1 MKTVLL
7 TGATGG
13 LGYAVVERLLRDYRA
28 VALYHS
34 ESSWQRLRQTI
45 PAVEGIASFEQ
56 VAARGP
62 FHAFV
67 HLAGGFGA
75 GSSAEDF
82 TAMFETNVLPAVAAF
97 AAVAPHL
104 STGGRVVAISSAASL
119 AHPAGLG
126 AYTASKAA
134 LNAFVQTLAEEL
146 RPRGITAN
154 AILPTALATPAMRG
168 NAPAESLVPIERVA
182 EWIAFLLSDSGSGV
196 TGQLITMS
204 ASS

>member
-13 LGYAVVERLLRDYRA
+13 LGHAVVERLSHDYR
-28 VALYHS
+28 VVVLYRS
-34 ESSWQRLRQTI
+34 EPSWQRLREAV
-45 PAVEGIASFEQ
+45 PAAEGIASLGQLASFS
-56 VAARGP
+56 P

-67 HLAGGFGA
+67 NLAGGFAA

-82 TAMFETNVLPAVAAF
+82 NAMFETNVLPAVSAF

-104 STGGRVVAISSAASL
+104 SAGGRVVAISSAAAL
-119 AHPAGLG
+119 THPAGLA

-146 RPRGITAN
+146 APRSITAN
-154 AILPTALATPAMRG
+154 ALLPTALATPAMRG
-168 NAPAESLVPIERVA
+168 NAPADSLVPLERVA

>member
-13 LGYAVVERLLRDYRA
+13 LGQAVAERLAREYRV
-28 VALYHS
+28 VALYRS
-34 ESSWQRLRQTI
+34 ESSWQRLRKTV

-56 VAARGP
+56 VAACGP
-62 FHAFV
+62 FHAFI
-67 HLAGGFGA
+67 HLAGGFAA

-82 TAMFETNVLPAVAAF
+82 TVMFETNVLSAVAAF

-119 AHPAGLG
+119 THPAGLA
-126 AYTASKAA
+126 AYTSSKAA

-146 RPRGITAN
+146 APRGITAN
-154 AILPTALATPAMRG
+154 VLLPTALATPSMRG
-168 NAPAESLVPIERVA
+168 NTPAESLVPLERVA